1 LPSALDLV
9 LLAFGIPPTIV
20 VSTNNCCYNA
30 SLHDFLSSD
39 AYHHHD
45 YFQAP
50 AYNALVRRDLGRH
63 VKFANNCSFGIM
75 SSV

>member
-1 LPSALDLV
+1 MPSARYMV
-9 LLAFGIPPTIV
+9 LAIPAQIV

-45 YFQAP
+45 YFQARVMP
-50 AYNALVRRDLGRH
+50 ATLSLPVLNCLERIKVYLV
-63 VKFANNCSFGIM
+63 
-75 SSV
+75 